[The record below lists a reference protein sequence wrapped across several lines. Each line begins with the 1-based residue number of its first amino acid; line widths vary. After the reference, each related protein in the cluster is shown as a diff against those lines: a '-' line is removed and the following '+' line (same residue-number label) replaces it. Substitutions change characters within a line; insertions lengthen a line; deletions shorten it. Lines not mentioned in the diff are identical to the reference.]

1 MKFLFIPF
9 SIAASLLGGLLG
21 RQLFN
26 KLWGVIDE
34 QEPPDGSVKDTT
46 WKKLV
51 GAAALQG
58 AIFAGVRVATDR
70 GARRAFFNLTGSW
83 PGQQKPDPEN

>member
-21 RQLFN
+21 RQLFV
-26 KLWGVIDE
+26 KVWSVVDR
-34 QEPPDGSVKDTT
+34 QEPPDGSVRDTT

-51 GAAALQG
+51 AAAALQG
-58 AIFAGVRVATDR
+58 AIFSAARVVTDR

-83 PGQQKPDPEN
+83 PGQKKPDPE